1 MNLYSTLA
9 KVVFTSTV
17 LAATLAGCN
26 KKTDPAPASPA
37 SPATQATA
45 ETNPDLNKP
54 TNGAGPA
61 DSNTNP
67 GNTSAAPSTPSA
79 PDPASTTQ
87 TPSSTTSTNQ

>member
-1 MNLYSTLA
+1 MNFSSTLA

-17 LAATLAGCN
+17 LAAALAGCN
-26 KKTDPAPASPA
+26 KKADAPASTA

-54 TNGAGPA
+54 SNGAGPA

-79 PDPASTTQ
+79 PEPASTTQ